1 LIRRKSQ
8 DSFVGLQ
15 NFSRHYSHI
24 VMGLRVPVLLLAA
37 MLVLS
42 EARADLLDEVPQY
55 AHDELAAGQTVVK
68 SENVSGAPWP
78 RLKLYKV
85 VDAPPQIV
93 ADLFSDY
100 SAAPSYTPG
109 MLSAKVIATNPDGSK
124 DVQYRVKVPVLQ
136 SISYTVRNTY
146 IQKGNSYEVKWTL
159 LNSPLAKSSDGSLRI
174 EPYGKGKTLMRYT
187 NLTVPL
193 TSLVAGLKNQALN
206 EAKAT
211 VGAIASEAERRAQQE
226 ANRKKS

>member
-1 LIRRKSQ
+1 MHPGRDSSSTKS
-8 DSFVGLQ
+8 LT
-15 NFSRHYSHI
+15 
-24 VMGLRVPVLLLAA
+24 LRP
-37 MLVLS
+37 
-42 EARADLLDEVPQY
+42 
-55 AHDELAAGQTVVK
+55 K
-68 SENVSGAPWP
+68 S
-78 RLKLYKV
+78 L
-85 VDAPPQIV
+85 

-109 MLSAKVIATNPDGSK
+109 MLSAKVIANNPDGSK

-146 IQKGNSYEVKWTL
+146 IKKGNSYEVKWTL
-159 LNSPLAKSSDGSLRI
+159 LQSPLAKSSNGSLRI

-193 TSLVAGLKNQALN
+193 TNLVSGLKTQALN

-211 VGAIASEAERRAQQE
+211 VRAIASEAERRGE
-226 ANRKKS
+226 TES

>member
-1 LIRRKSQ
+1 MRRKSQ
-8 DSFVGLQ
+8 ESFVGLQ
-15 NFSRHYSHI
+15 KFCRHYSHI
-24 VMGLRVPVLLLAA
+24 VMGLRAPVLLLTA

-42 EARADLLDEVPQY
+42 DVRADLLNEVPQD
-55 AHDELAAGQTVVK
+55 ARDELAGGQTVVK
-68 SENVSGAPWP
+68 SENVPGAPWP

-85 VDAPPQIV
+85 VDAPPQILTE
-93 ADLFSDY
+93 LFSDY

-109 MLSAKVIATNPDGSK
+109 MLSAKVIANNPDGSK
-124 DVQYRVKVPVLQ
+124 DVEYRVKVPVLQ

-159 LNSPLAKSSDGSLRI
+159 LRSPLAKSSDGSLRI

-193 TSLVAGLKNQALN
+193 TNLVAGLKTQALN

-211 VGAIASEAERRAQQE
+211 VRAIALEAERRA
-226 ANRKKS
+226 ATGS

>member
-1 LIRRKSQ
+1 MRRKGQ
-8 DSFVGLQ
+8 RPFVGLQ
-15 NFSRHYSHI
+15 NPCRHYRDI
-24 VMGLRVPVLLLAA
+24 VMGVRTSVLLLTA

-42 EARADLLDEVPQY
+42 DVRADLLDEVPQY
-55 AHDELAAGQTVVK
+55 ARDELAAGQIVVK
-68 SENVSGAPWP
+68 SEDVQGAPWP
-78 RLKLYKV
+78 RIKLYKV
-85 VDAPPQIV
+85 VDASPQVV
-93 ADLFSDY
+93 AELFSDY

-124 DVQYRVKVPVLQ
+124 DVQYKVKVPVLQ

-146 IQKGNSYEVKWTL
+146 VRKGDSYEVKWTL
-159 LNSPLAKSSDGSLRI
+159 LSSPLAKSSNGSLRI

-193 TSLVAGLKNQALN
+193 TNLVSGLKNQALN

-211 VGAIASEAERRAQQE
+211 VRAIALEAERRGE
-226 ANRKKS
+226 NKG